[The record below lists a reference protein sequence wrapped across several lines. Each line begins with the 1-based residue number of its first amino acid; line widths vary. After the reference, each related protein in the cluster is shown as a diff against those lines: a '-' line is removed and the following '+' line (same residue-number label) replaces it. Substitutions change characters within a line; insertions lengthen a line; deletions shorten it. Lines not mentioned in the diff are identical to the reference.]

1 MRGLRYAETGLRP
14 RVLAGVAALACI
26 AYIDCMQ
33 YTLRNVPAFLD
44 RVFRR
49 RARERGAS
57 LNEVVLEALSR
68 DAGLTAERV
77 RRRDLRDLAGEWQED
92 PEFDQALREQDAVDE
107 RLWR

>member
-1 MRGLRYAETGLRP
+1 
-14 RVLAGVAALACI
+14 
-26 AYIDCMQ
+26 MQ

-57 LNEVVLEALSR
+57 LNEVVLEALTR

-77 RRRDLRDLAGEWQED
+77 RRRDLRDLAGQWRDD
-92 PEFDQALREQDAVDE
+92 PEFDQALREQDSVDAA
-107 RLWR
+107 LWR

>member
-1 MRGLRYAETGLRP
+1 MP
-14 RVLAGVAALACI
+14 ACI
-26 AYIDCMQ
+26 AYIHCMQ

-49 RARERGAS
+49 RARESGTS

-68 DAGLTAERV
+68 DAGLNAERV
-77 RRRDLRDLAGEWQED
+77 RRRDLRDLAGEWQDD
-92 PEFDQALREQDAVDE
+92 PEFDRALREQDAVDE